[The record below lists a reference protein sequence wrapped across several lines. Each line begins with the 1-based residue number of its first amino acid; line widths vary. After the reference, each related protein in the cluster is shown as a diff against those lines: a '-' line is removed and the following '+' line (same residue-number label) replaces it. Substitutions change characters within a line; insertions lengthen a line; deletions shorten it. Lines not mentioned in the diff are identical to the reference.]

1 MAELNKVEAEE
12 IDVRDSIVEWLK
24 NDERD
29 LMWLHRKTGIPYG
42 TIYSCFTQRLFK
54 LSDSNRETINKV
66 LGTNF

>member
-24 NDERD
+24 NDDRD
-29 LMWLHRKTGIPYG
+29 LMWLHRKTNIPYG

-54 LSDSNRETINKV
+54 LSDTNRDIINKA